1 MKQKLHE
8 ICQSRKETIN
18 PRVTNQT
25 LAHLSG
31 KSVTSIAQ
39 FFRGEIAEPSVYT
52 VGPICKALG
61 ISLDEY
67 FEIGSGSDSSNAS
80 ELAAKLAAA
89 EKLADVYA
97 QELQRKTAL
106 IVFLLFIVLAA
117 LTALIIDISNP
128 NVGWI
133 RDTMSILR
141 EVSAHV

>member
-1 MKQKLHE
+1 MKLKLHE
-8 ICQSRKETIN
+8 ICQSRKETVN
-18 PRVTNQT
+18 PRVTNQM
-25 LAHLSG
+25 LADLSG

-39 FFRGEIAEPSVYT
+39 FFRGEVAEPSVYT

-67 FEIGSGSDSSNAS
+67 FGISSGGDPDT

-89 EKLADVYA
+89 EKLTEVYA
-97 QELQRKTAL
+97 QELQRKTTL
-106 IVFLLFIVLAA
+106 IVFLLLIVLAA

-133 RDTMSILR
+133 RDTATVAQAAVLF
-141 EVSAHV
+141 HV